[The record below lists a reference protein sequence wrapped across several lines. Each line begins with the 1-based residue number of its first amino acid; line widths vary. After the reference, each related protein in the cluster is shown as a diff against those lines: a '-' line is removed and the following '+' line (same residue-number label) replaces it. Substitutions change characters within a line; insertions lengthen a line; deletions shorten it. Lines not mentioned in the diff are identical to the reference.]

1 MSGLNNKTSAYFIG
15 VIVGGLIGVVLYFI
29 QPVRWEGQALVKL
42 GSLLVKGS
50 QKTTSLI
57 GLENSSI
64 EEMQVVIERL
74 KSPSFVQPV
83 VQKLEN
89 NRASELIYNNG
100 SVGFKTR
107 SIRNSDSLVIGLTGD
122 SPDDVRSAL
131 SAIVVELLS
140 VHEVIYSEAVNS
152 IKSEIAVLE
161 NEVGL
166 ISRRLNILIDGGA
179 SEGESSLSDKSR
191 VSGFAVLIM
200 LHDLDIKNDQLRT
213 LREHISI
220 LYSKPTRLAQPI
232 SISEWR
238 MFNSI
243 WHACVIGV
251 FLGILVSFIWLLWKA
266 REAKHPV

>member
-1 MSGLNNKTSAYFIG
+1 MNNKMNAYLIG

-50 QKTTSLI
+50 QKTTSSI

-74 KSPSFVQPV
+74 KSPSFVQTV
-83 VQKLEN
+83 VKKLEN
-89 NRASELIYNNG
+89 NRASELIYNKG
-100 SVGFKTR
+100 GLGFKTR

-122 SPDDVRSAL
+122 SPDIVRSAL
-131 SAIVVELLS
+131 GAIVEELLS
-140 VHEVIYSEAVNS
+140 IHEGIYSEAVNS
-152 IKSEIAVLE
+152 IQSEIAGLE
-161 NEVGL
+161 TEVGL

-179 SEGESSLSDKSR
+179 SEGENSVNDKSR

-220 LYSKPTRLAQPI
+220 LYSKSTRLAQPI

-238 MFNSI
+238 MFNNI

-251 FLGILVSFIWLLWKA
+251 FFGVFVSFIWLVWKA
-266 REAKHPV
+266 RKASPPV